1 LQYDIE
7 VEGERRRVVV
17 HRIGDGFAVELD
29 GRRWH
34 VDAVRID
41 AHTLSLVVGTMPGNG
56 DTGGITDTSRGGDT
70 GRLGPAGV
78 GGSSREVTIAP
89 GKNGQSVAYVGSMP
103 VAVALNGRRRKG
115 EDGAQT
121 TDGPQRIIA
130 PMPGKVVRV
139 LVATGDA
146 VRARQPLV
154 VVEAMKM
161 ENELRAGHDG
171 TIAEIHVTEG
181 SSVDAGAP
189 LIDIL

>member
-17 HRIGDGFAVELD
+17 HRFGDGFAVELD

-34 VDAVRID
+34 VDAVRVD
-41 AHTLSLVVGTMPGNG
+41 AHTLSLIVGTMPGNG
-56 DTGGITDTSRGGDT
+56 DTGGTTDSSRDT

-78 GGSSREVTIAP
+78 GGSSREVTIAA
-89 GKNGQSVAYVGSMP
+89 GKEAQSVAYVGSMP
-103 VAVALNGRRRKG
+103 LAVALNGRRRKG

-121 TDGPQRIIA
+121 KDGPQRITA

-139 LVATGDA
+139 LVATGDV

>member
-29 GRRWH
+29 GRGWH

-41 AHTLSLVVGTMPGNG
+41 AQTVSLIVGTMPANG
-56 DTGGITDTSRGGDT
+56 DTGRP
-70 GRLGPAGV
+70 GPSGV

-89 GKNGQSVAYVGSMP
+89 GKEGQSVAYVGGMP
-103 VAVALNGRRRKG
+103 LAVALNGRRRKG
-115 EDGAQT
+115 EDGTQT
-121 TDGPQRIIA
+121 RGGPQRITA

-146 VRARQPLV
+146 VRARQPVV

-171 TIAEIHVTEG
+171 TVAGIHVTEG